1 MADLKIEVTALP
13 SPLGETAPETPPAPC
28 AEPGTKRFFQ
38 SGGAAA
44 NALRAK
50 RADSFPLSSLS
61 RISMSLTAATPEES
75 VVTSGDFLPL
85 PPCHRSPPLSLTSL
99 PPLSTP
105 LPPIPAT
112 ALHPSPSQPCH
123 RSPPLPFAP
132 PRLQI
137 LKNAALLRTNQG
149 AALGILS
156 WLGFATGFLGNML
169 LLSYFTAKRELSACL
184 VQVVGAA
191 STAVLLSQ
199 VYLAGFMPSPAFTAV
214 AAYLL
219 LGCAV
224 NCLRFTRRLPQPLW
238 DTWQD
243 VIGVLGLAVLPQ
255 VIWSTFSSVSTK
267 LPGTVSAVG
276 GLLFIAAMRRGLVG
290 QRWRDRWQLLSGWTA
305 TLLFMVMP
313 VAQLQHLSS
322 AVSSILLFHLIPSLH
337 LPSLHLIP
345 SLHLPSLHLIPSLHL
360 PSLHLI
366 PSLHLPSLHLIPSL
380 HLPSCISFHLC
391 IFPPASHSISASSL
405 PASHSISASSLPAS
419 HSISASS
426 LLHLIP
432 SLHLPSLHLI
442 PSLHLPSLHLIPSLH
457 LPSLHLIPSL
467 HLPSLHLIPS
477 LHLPSLHLIPSL
489 HLPSLQSHSISA
501 SSLPASHSISAS
513 SLPASHSISASS
525 LPASPLALSSS
536 LALYLTALSLPDPS
550 TSRTLLSPPPSPQVC
565 FTRPDQLAGMSALS
579 SLLGI
584 VGNGLMVPRALFTR
598 DFICPPLFHV
608 LRTQAFL
615 ILLAFVLIPSRVWH
629 VPFRYMWA
637 AILTVY
643 CHRLDVLPSSMP
655 TSAFP
660 RSFKCFWVVPGAAFS
675 WAWGVLLAMAL
686 HGFYSPR
693 LFMAVSLALI
703 GYLAAVF
710 KFDADAH
717 LDNDSLGVPE
727 VVVEE
732 YPDAIKIVAT
742 VPGLEKKDL
751 QVQVRGKDV
760 VTISGK
766 RTREERDND
775 DSNRVVKEFSSF
787 ERSFRLPRDV
797 STKQVTAA
805 ARNGVL
811 TVTVP
816 KERLANKRLVAGS
829 RIQTRRGKRR
839 MFRSKAG

>member
-1 MADLKIEVTALP
+1 MMVP
-13 SPLGETAPETPPAPC
+13 
-28 AEPGTKRFFQ
+28 
-38 SGGAAA
+38 
-44 NALRAK
+44 
-50 RADSFPLSSLS
+50 
-61 RISMSLTAATPEES
+61 
-75 VVTSGDFLPL
+75 
-85 PPCHRSPPLSLTSL
+85 
-99 PPLSTP
+99 
-105 LPPIPAT
+105 
-112 ALHPSPSQPCH
+112 
-123 RSPPLPFAP
+123 
-132 PRLQI
+132 QI
-137 LKNAALLRTNQG
+137 LKNAALLRANQG

-199 VYLAGFMPSPAFTAV
+199 VYLAGFMPPPAFTAV

-313 VAQLQHLSS
+313 VAQLQ
-322 AVSSILLFHLIPSLH
+322 
-337 LPSLHLIP
+337 
-345 SLHLPSLHLIPSLHL
+345 
-360 PSLHLI
+360 
-366 PSLHLPSLHLIPSL
+366 
-380 HLPSCISFHLC
+380 
-391 IFPPASHSISASSL
+391 
-405 PASHSISASSLPAS
+405 
-419 HSISASS
+419 
-426 LLHLIP
+426 
-432 SLHLPSLHLI
+432 
-442 PSLHLPSLHLIPSLH
+442 
-457 LPSLHLIPSL
+457 
-467 HLPSLHLIPS
+467 
-477 LHLPSLHLIPSL
+477 
-489 HLPSLQSHSISA
+489 
-501 SSLPASHSISAS
+501 
-513 SLPASHSISASS
+513 
-525 LPASPLALSSS
+525 
-536 LALYLTALSLPDPS
+536 
-550 TSRTLLSPPPSPQVC
+550 VC

-598 DFICPPLFHV
+598 DLIW
-608 LRTQAFL
+608 FL
-615 ILLAFVLIPSRVWH
+615 GCSWGCIL
-629 VPFRYMWA
+629 M
-637 AILTVY
+637 
-643 CHRLDVLPSSMP
+643 
-655 TSAFP
+655 
-660 RSFKCFWVVPGAAFS
+660 G
-675 WAWGVLLAMAL
+675 WGVLLAMAL
-686 HGFYSPR
+686 HGFYPPR

-710 KFDADAH
+710 NNLLGDTQSLLSHSLYNNPLRNLTFIGGNPVNQALRE

-727 VVVEE
+727 VVVKE

-816 KERLANKRLVAGS
+816 KRTCRDVVILRVVCEDAQVVVSSPTDYSVAALPPVRTQHLPTPEVHS
-829 RIQTRRGKRR
+829 IHCIRTRHEE
-839 MFRSKAG
+839 